1 MKKEKKYFRMNSQV
15 CIFFCDCLNKFGF
28 YYLNL
33 NLPYLFIFLVL
44 SESSR
49 CFFLD
54 LTPILKAFY
63 SLLKTK
69 NKQTSYYSVSITVS
83 FHVIIFFV
91 LTFHLQ

>member
-1 MKKEKKYFRMNSQV
+1 MLFIESFLEFLVMSDSEVVQIEERKKILSHEFTGV
-15 CIFFCDCLNKFGF
+15 HLFCDCLNKFGF

-69 NKQTSYYSVSITVS
+69 K
-83 FHVIIFFV
+83 
-91 LTFHLQ
+91 